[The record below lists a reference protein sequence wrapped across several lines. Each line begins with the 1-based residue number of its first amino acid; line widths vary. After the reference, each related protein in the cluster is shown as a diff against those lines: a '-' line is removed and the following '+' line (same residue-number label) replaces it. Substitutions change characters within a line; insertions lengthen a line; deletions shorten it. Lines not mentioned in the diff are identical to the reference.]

1 MSREQV
7 MSKIQEGV
15 LHNDTLDKNPFE
27 LFDEWYK
34 EAEASELNDPDAM
47 AIASVDKNGMPSVRI
62 VLLKQ
67 WSQAGF
73 TFFTNYTGRKGQELI
88 ATKKAAACL
97 HWKSLRRQ
105 VRIVGDVDKISPSM
119 SDAYFSTRARG
130 SQIGAWASNQSQPL
144 KTRAELSRAVDEY
157 EKKFEGETVA
167 RPEHWGGFIIKPVEI
182 EFWADGAYR
191 LHDRFQ
197 LKQNAEGS
205 WKSFRLNP

>member
-73 TFFTNYTGRKGQELI
+73 IFFTNYT
-88 ATKKAAACL
+88 
-97 HWKSLRRQ
+97 
-105 VRIVGDVDKISPSM
+105 
-119 SDAYFSTRARG
+119 
-130 SQIGAWASNQSQPL
+130 
-144 KTRAELSRAVDEY
+144 
-157 EKKFEGETVA
+157 
-167 RPEHWGGFIIKPVEI
+167 RPKRPRTHS
-182 EFWADGAYR
+182 Y
-191 LHDRFQ
+191 
-197 LKQNAEGS
+197 
-205 WKSFRLNP
+205 